1 MFQFIGLVS
10 VTDSTCK
17 YTLDVDTVYLN
28 TLTMSVPL
36 LLVNHFRSFPHQ
48 VASVSFL
55 QFNFD
60 GEDTSDMRFR
70 HITEMTILTVQLI
83 VEFSKQLPGF
93 GTLQR
98 EDQITLLKVHSP
110 AYENGGLM
118 SNFLSGK
125 LTSYFLL
132 GRFLGFCV
140 PRTSGLHVPRDLT

>member
-1 MFQFIGLVS
+1 MISIHHLFQFISLVS
-10 VTDSTCK
+10 WTDLTCK
-17 YTLDVDTVYLN
+17 YTLDVDTIYLN

-93 GTLQR
+93 ATLQR

-110 AYENGGLM
+110 ANENGGLM
-118 SNFLSGK
+118 SNFLSAR
-125 LTSYFLL
+125 LIMIFA
-132 GRFLGFCV
+132 
-140 PRTSGLHVPRDLT
+140 

>member
-1 MFQFIGLVS
+1 
-10 VTDSTCK
+10 
-17 YTLDVDTVYLN
+17 
-28 TLTMSVPL
+28 MSVPL

-93 GTLQR
+93 ATLQR

-110 AYENGGLM
+110 ANENGGLM
-118 SNFLSGK
+118 SNFLSAR
-125 LTSYFLL
+125 LIMIFA
-132 GRFLGFCV
+132 
-140 PRTSGLHVPRDLT
+140 